1 MEAISKKE
9 VAFLM
14 FGIKEVKMITITNE
28 MIKDKAKELDVVI
41 NSEIKI
47 NYSLIYIQIL
57 KGSKENRKIF
67 IEWIEKNRPLKVN
80 IKIKQTNFLKELIG
94 VITNIGLITNVN
106 YFLIFM
112 QSIKGR
118 YVSSL
123 LLILLLIPL
132 AMQDIAKAI
141 EGGGKTGIKDR

>member
-1 MEAISKKE
+1 
-9 VAFLM
+9 M
-14 FGIKEVKMITITNE
+14 FGIKEVKMITATNE

-41 NSEIKI
+41 NSEIKF

-67 IEWIEKNRPLKVN
+67 VEWIEKNRPLKVN

-94 VITNIGLITNVN
+94 VITNIGLITNVT
-106 YFLIFM
+106 YFLVFL

-141 EGGGKTGIKDR
+141 EGGGKTGTKAR